1 MTQDT
6 GKPSGSPTR
15 GRVWRL
21 SFGIGAPLAALALVL
36 LLRPRARPVA
46 TGGHEAMLMTA
57 SDSARPVSLTAAE
70 AQRIG
75 VTFTTASV
83 GPLAREV
90 RTVGQVTFDET
101 RATVI
106 APKVE
111 GWVERLFVDYTGMSV
126 QTGAPLLTIYS
137 AMLVSAQEELLLAK
151 RLASDLAAGG
161 GEAARNAEE
170 LLQSA
175 RRRLSYW
182 DIPASDVRRVEESGE
197 VQRTLT
203 LRASAGGVVIEK
215 NVLAGQKIMTGDA
228 LYRIVDLAVVWVEG
242 EVFEQDLALA
252 QVGLSVVAEL
262 EAFPGE
268 RFGGRIAYIY
278 PTLNPDTRTVRVRVE
293 LANGAMRL
301 KPGMYATLRFTGGRR
316 HAVLSVQRS
325 AVLSTGERHLVF
337 VRRPDGQLEPRVVQL
352 GITGEDRV
360 EVLAGLAPGDTVV
373 ASATFLVDAESN
385 LGTALGGMGNMPGM
399 DIVTPPTAGPTST
412 KPNAAPKRSGMDHR
426 GH

>member
-151 RLASDLAAGG
+151 RLASDLAANPRD
-161 GEAARNAEE
+161 AASHTGTFRRAMCGASKRAVRC
-170 LLQSA
+170 SA
-175 RRRLSYW
+175 RSRCVRLPAALSSRRTCW
-182 DIPASDVRRVEESGE
+182 PARRS
-197 VQRTLT
+197 
-203 LRASAGGVVIEK
+203 
-215 NVLAGQKIMTGDA
+215 
-228 LYRIVDLAVVWVEG
+228 
-242 EVFEQDLALA
+242 
-252 QVGLSVVAEL
+252 
-262 EAFPGE
+262 
-268 RFGGRIAYIY
+268 
-278 PTLNPDTRTVRVRVE
+278 
-293 LANGAMRL
+293 
-301 KPGMYATLRFTGGRR
+301 
-316 HAVLSVQRS
+316 
-325 AVLSTGERHLVF
+325 
-337 VRRPDGQLEPRVVQL
+337 
-352 GITGEDRV
+352 
-360 EVLAGLAPGDTVV
+360 
-373 ASATFLVDAESN
+373 
-385 LGTALGGMGNMPGM
+385 
-399 DIVTPPTAGPTST
+399 
-412 KPNAAPKRSGMDHR
+412 
-426 GH
+426 